1 MTANEETRMAQMVD
15 RYERRI
21 TELERR
27 PTWKIVKKA
36 CRTPDD
42 EFDCSAEYCTPESGC
57 PLVRGVVPVE
67 NNPDKTHTST
77 NKSTVK
83 P

>member
-21 TELERR
+21 TELEKR
-27 PTWKIVKKA
+27 PTWEIVKKA
-36 CRTPDD
+36 CHTPDD
-42 EFDCSAEYCTPESGC
+42 EFDCSAEYCTPETGC
-57 PLVRGVVPVE
+57 PLVRGVMPV
-67 NNPDKTHTST
+67 DKDT

-83 P
+83 T